1 MQKMRRSFRHHP
13 GNGSSENGANAR
25 TESTENGNCSNN
37 NENKEIGLTE
47 EGSQRKKRGRP
58 QPKRPPPGQQ
68 IPIKPLG
75 EE

>member
-1 MQKMRRSFRHHP
+1 MQTMRRSFKHRP
-13 GNGSSENGANAR
+13 GHAVSENNVP

-37 NENKEIGLTE
+37 NENNEIGLTK
-47 EGSQRKKRGRP
+47 EGTQRKKRGRT
-58 QPKRPPPGQQ
+58 QPKRPQPGQQ

>member
-1 MQKMRRSFRHHP
+1 MHKMRRRFRHHP
-13 GNGSSENGANAR
+13 GHGVSEDNVP

-37 NENKEIGLTE
+37 NENNKIELTG
-47 EGSQRKKRGRP
+47 EGSQSKKRGHT
-58 QPKRPPPGQQ
+58 QPKRLPPGQQ

>member
-1 MQKMRRSFRHHP
+1 MQKMRRSFRHHLGHGVSDDNIP
-13 GNGSSENGANAR
+13 

-37 NENKEIGLTE
+37 NENNEIGLTE
-47 EGSQRKKRGRP
+47 EGSQRKKRGRT